1 VVSVSFSRKLA
12 RPMLLVANDH
22 DWEHGMEQVLKVLVA
37 DDHPLI
43 LQGLRRTLEACDDID
58 VVGEARSGTEVLPLV
73 ERRRPDVV
81 VLDLHMPGMDG
92 ASCIAEIKRTAPEV
106 KAIVLSASAERS
118 SIESATSAG
127 ASAYVIKSVSS
138 VDIPAL
144 IRQVAAGYTV
154 FQSPSESEVAPGTAS
169 EPGLT
174 ERELT
179 ILAAVA
185 GGLTTKAISGELWV
199 SEHTVKFHLTNIYRK
214 LGVSNRSGAVRYAYE
229 HGLVAAAG

>member
-1 VVSVSFSRKLA
+1 
-12 RPMLLVANDH
+12 
-22 DWEHGMEQVLKVLVA
+22 MEQVLKVLVA

-43 LQGLRRTLEACDDID
+43 LQGLRRSLEACDDID
-58 VVGEARSGTEVLPLV
+58 VVGEARTGTEVLPLV

-92 ASCIAEIKRTAPEV
+92 AACIAEIKRTSPEV
-106 KAIVLSASAERS
+106 KAIVLSASDERA
-118 SIESATSAG
+118 SIESATKAG

-154 FQSPSESEVAPGTAS
+154 FQSPGDDSDEAAPNGAS

-185 GGLTTKAISGELWV
+185 GGLTTKAISSELWV

-214 LGVSNRSGAVRYAYE
+214 LGVRNRSGAVRYAYE
-229 HGLVAAAG
+229 HGLVAVAG

>member
-1 VVSVSFSRKLA
+1 MA
-12 RPMLLVANDH
+12 DALLVDTAR
-22 DWEHGMEQVLKVLVA
+22 MEPPTDVLKVLVA

-43 LQGLRRTLEACDDID
+43 LQGLRRSLEACDDIE
-58 VVGEARSGTEVLPLV
+58 VVGEARSGAEVLALV

-81 VLDLHMPGMDG
+81 LLDLRMPGLDG
-92 ASCIAEIKRTAPEV
+92 VACVKQIKQSSPRV
-106 KAIVLSASAERS
+106 KAVVLSACDDRP
-118 SIESATSAG
+118 SIESAEKAG

-144 IRQVAAGYTV
+144 LRQVAAGYTL
-154 FQSPSESEVAPGTAS
+154 FQAPAADSEGAATDADAA
-169 EPGLT
+169 GLT

-179 ILAAVA
+179 ILASVA
-185 GGLTTKAISGELWV
+185 AGLTTKAISSELWV

-229 HGLVAAAG
+229 HRLVPVAG

>member
-1 VVSVSFSRKLA
+1 
-12 RPMLLVANDH
+12 
-22 DWEHGMEQVLKVLVA
+22 MEQVLKVLVA

-43 LQGLRRTLEACDDID
+43 LQGLRRSLEACDDID
-58 VVGEARSGTEVLPLV
+58 VVGEARTGTEVLPLV

-92 ASCIAEIKRTAPEV
+92 AACIAEIKRTSPEV
-106 KAIVLSASAERS
+106 KAIVLSASDERA
-118 SIESATSAG
+118 SIESATKAG

-154 FQSPSESEVAPGTAS
+154 FQTPSDDNDEDAPNGAS

-185 GGLTTKAISGELWV
+185 GGLTTKAISSELWV

-214 LGVSNRSGAVRYAYE
+214 LGVRNRSGAVRYAYE
-229 HGLVAAAG
+229 HGLVAIAG

>member
-1 VVSVSFSRKLA
+1 
-12 RPMLLVANDH
+12 MLLVVDQH
-22 DWEHGMEQVLKVLVA
+22 DEEDRVDQVLKVLVA

-58 VVGEARSGTEVLPLV
+58 VVGEARSGAEVVPLV

-92 ASCIAEIKRTAPEV
+92 ATCIAEIKRIAPEV
-106 KAIVLSASAERS
+106 KAIVLSASEERS

-144 IRQVAAGYTV
+144 IRHVAAGYTV
-154 FQSPSESEVAPGTAS
+154 FQAPSGSAAEAGPDAAR
-169 EPGLT
+169 EPALT

-179 ILAAVA
+179 ILTAVA

>member
-1 VVSVSFSRKLA
+1 
-12 RPMLLVANDH
+12 
-22 DWEHGMEQVLKVLVA
+22 MEQVLKVLVA

-92 ASCIAEIKRTAPEV
+92 ASCIAEIKRTSPEV
-106 KAIVLSASAERS
+106 KAIVLSASDERA
-118 SIESATSAG
+118 SIESATNAG

-154 FQSPSESEVAPGTAS
+154 FHAPSDPDTAGSPSRAS
-169 EPGLT
+169 DPGLT

-185 GGLTTKAISGELWV
+185 GGLTTKAISSELWV

-214 LGVSNRSGAVRYAYE
+214 LGVRNRSGAVRYAYE
-229 HGLVAAAG
+229 HGLVPVAG

>member
-1 VVSVSFSRKLA
+1 MLCVVDTA
-12 RPMLLVANDH
+12 RRDGQ
-22 DWEHGMEQVLKVLVA
+22 DEQILRVLVA

-43 LQGLRRTLEACDDID
+43 LQGLRRSLEACDDIE
-58 VVGEARSGTEVLPLV
+58 VVGEARSGAEVVGLV

-81 VLDLHMPGMDG
+81 LLDLRMPGMDG
-92 ASCIAEIKRTAPEV
+92 VECVKQIKQSSPEV
-106 KAIVLSASAERS
+106 KAVVLSACDDRP
-118 SIESATSAG
+118 SIESAEKAG

-144 IRQVAAGYTV
+144 LRQVAAGYTL
-154 FQSPSESEVAPGTAS
+154 FQAPKDEQPAEDEQS
-169 EPGLT
+169 DAPALT

-179 ILAAVA
+179 ILASVA
-185 GGLTTKAISGELWV
+185 AGLTTKAISGELWV

>member
-1 VVSVSFSRKLA
+1 MDTA
-12 RPMLLVANDH
+12 RRDGQ
-22 DWEHGMEQVLKVLVA
+22 DEQVLKVLVA

-43 LQGLRRTLEACDDID
+43 LQGLRRSLEACDDIE
-58 VVGEARSGTEVLPLV
+58 VVGEARSGSEVIGLV

-81 VLDLHMPGMDG
+81 LLDLRMPGMDG
-92 ASCIAEIKRTAPEV
+92 VECVKQIKQSSPEV
-106 KAIVLSASAERS
+106 KAVVLSACDDRP
-118 SIESATSAG
+118 SIESAQKAG

-144 IRQVAAGYTV
+144 LRQVAAGYTL
-154 FQSPSESEVAPGTAS
+154 FQAPKDDQPADGEQSDVPA
-169 EPGLT
+169 LT

-179 ILAAVA
+179 ILASVA
-185 GGLTTKAISGELWV
+185 AGLTTKAISADLWV

-229 HGLVAAAG
+229 HGLVPAAG

>member
-1 VVSVSFSRKLA
+1 MLSAVDTA
-12 RPMLLVANDH
+12 RRDGQ
-22 DWEHGMEQVLKVLVA
+22 DEQVLKVLVA

-43 LQGLRRTLEACDDID
+43 LQGLRRSLEACDDIE
-58 VVGEARSGTEVLPLV
+58 VVGEARSGSEVIGLV

-81 VLDLHMPGMDG
+81 LLDLRMPGMDG
-92 ASCIAEIKRTAPEV
+92 VECVKQIKQSSPEV
-106 KAIVLSASAERS
+106 KAVVLSACDDRP
-118 SIESATSAG
+118 SIESAQKAG

-144 IRQVAAGYTV
+144 LRQVAAGYTL
-154 FQSPSESEVAPGTAS
+154 FQAPKDDQPADGEQSDVPA
-169 EPGLT
+169 LT

-179 ILAAVA
+179 ILASVA
-185 GGLTTKAISGELWV
+185 AGLTTKAISADLWV

-229 HGLVAAAG
+229 HGLVPAAG